1 MGSMRLL
8 TVDLFL
14 LDFDVDSFGA
24 KAVDALA
31 LAEEENTELLGI
43 ILLVDILGE
52 PDINLVGLHKF
63 STTITASKRAGGV
76 YLGWDVDLA
85 LLLDVKD
92 HLLQV
97 LRVEFS
103 FLDDLL
109 EILRESLE
117 VEVLLAETVKIL
129 RGNLELILEVLLVLH
144 SFEQLLIRELELG
157 ADVLLH

>member
-14 LDFDVDSFGA
+14 LDFDVDSLGT

-52 PDINLVGLHKF
+52 PDINLVSLHKF

>member
-1 MGSMRLL
+1 MRLL

-14 LDFDVDSFGA
+14 LDFDVDSLGT

>member
-1 MGSMRLL
+1 MRLL

-14 LDFDVDSFGA
+14 LDFDVDSLGA

>member
-14 LDFDVDSFGA
+14 LDFDVDSFGT

-52 PDINLVGLHKF
+52 PDINLVSLHKF